1 MSSCSQVPGSLLFW
15 APKKQ
20 AHTVVFG
27 CGFRNLEMRR
37 PGDRMGQ
44 MAIQSVIYNKVTGAG
59 FPRRPYVGT
68 RGHRPGQGSLLGPWK
83 GDYRV
88 LGFRES
94 CERILVLEEE
104 GPRAGALNL
113 GFL

>member
-1 MSSCSQVPGSLLFW
+1 
-15 APKKQ
+15 
-20 AHTVVFG
+20 
-27 CGFRNLEMRR
+27 
-37 PGDRMGQ
+37 MGQ